1 MAGQA
6 WEVTKEWPQ
15 LQDCETPFKLCGKL
29 ANGARKLHDGIA
41 TLADEVTAGR
51 ISPETPIRRAAGAD
65 AKDLVTADAM
75 LREAGATSTGT
86 MLCLDASLAGPRPLR
101 WWLAGLLASAGN
113 GQGEL
118 DSWASL
124 RMITTSVEG
133 DGDIRDLAWVLGSA
147 RQGMGPW
154 RQRRP
159 RPRLSTTRST
169 ISNLIVG

>member
-86 MLCLDASLAGPRPLR
+86 MLCLDASLAGPRPLN
-101 WWLAGLLASAGN
+101 WWLAGLLASAGS
-113 GQGEL
+113 GRGTL
-118 DSWASL
+118 DSWARL
-124 RMITTSVEG
+124 RMVITGVEG
-133 DGDIRDLAWVLGSA
+133 NADIRDLAWVLGSA
-147 RQGMGPW
+147 TQGTAP
-154 RQRRP
+154 QP
-159 RPRLSTTRST
+159 RTRGCELVPSE
-169 ISNLIVG
+169 